1 MLKECPICKQITLK
15 ITYDNPSSDYNDT
28 YDCENPDCRWRG

>member
-1 MLKECPICKQITLK
+1 MNNLKECPVCKKMGLK

-28 YDCENPDCRWRG
+28 FDCIECGWSG